1 MSQDGTYKTPEKIAI
16 PKGAC
21 AADHAGSRSI
31 GQNEVGTLQDDW
43 HKSDTSGSVSVH
55 PKNEN
60 PGALAGA
67 TGAIKIE
74 LAFKSK
80 DYLKRAEAA
89 TTLCLAIADCDRQD
103 ACEIMEAALLHLG
116 AGQPRPPLFSV
127 MDEAAEWAD
136 FAVTAELKAY
146 ALACFNRMRPADQSA
161 FLAYVGRAA

>member
-1 MSQDGTYKTPEKIAI
+1 MVTPDGAPPVTEINTLDWPTLQHPTFEKIGDFRGLSNPDSTPE
-16 PKGAC
+16 
-21 AADHAGSRSI
+21 
-31 GQNEVGTLQDDW
+31 
-43 HKSDTSGSVSVH
+43 
-55 PKNEN
+55 NEN

-67 TGAIKIE
+67 TGAMSNE
-74 LAFKSK
+74 QVFKSK

-103 ACEIMEAALLHLG
+103 ACEIMEAALLDLG

-136 FAVTAELKAY
+136 FAITAELKAY